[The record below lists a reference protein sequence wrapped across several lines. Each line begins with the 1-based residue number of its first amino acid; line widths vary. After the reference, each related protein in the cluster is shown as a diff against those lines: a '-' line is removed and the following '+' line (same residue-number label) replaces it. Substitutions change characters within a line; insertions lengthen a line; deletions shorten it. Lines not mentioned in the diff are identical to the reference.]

1 MSYRHMA
8 MTMYRWAGNHAYDI
22 QKTGKRWLFQKK
34 RVSLLSYKST
44 EGWTMKN
51 PGLKDYRLN
60 SMEEPTDE
68 QLHALMEKVARS
80 QAVGQCQES
89 PGTHDAGNPR
99 ENHGHTP

>member
-1 MSYRHMA
+1 MR
-8 MTMYRWAGNHAYDI
+8 MTY
-22 QKTGKRWLFQKK
+22 KKRAKDGCFRKK

-68 QLHALMEKVARS
+68 QLHALMEKVAEDARRQS
-80 QAVGQCQES
+80 ANAKKVLERMMQETRERITAIRREQEAVKEVGKE
-89 PGTHDAGNPR
+89 
-99 ENHGHTP
+99 

>member
-1 MSYRHMA
+1 MVVSE
-8 MTMYRWAGNHAYDI
+8 
-22 QKTGKRWLFQKK
+22 KK

-68 QLHALMEKVARS
+68 QLHALMEKVAEDARRQS
-80 QAVGQCQES
+80 ANAKKVLERMMQETRERITAIRREQEAVKEVGKE
-89 PGTHDAGNPR
+89 
-99 ENHGHTP
+99 

>member
-1 MSYRHMA
+1 
-8 MTMYRWAGNHAYDI
+8 
-22 QKTGKRWLFQKK
+22 
-34 RVSLLSYKST
+34 
-44 EGWTMKN
+44 MKN

-68 QLHALMEKVARS
+68 QLHALMEKVAEDARRH
-80 QAVGQCQES
+80 GQCQES